1 MPKLKD
7 KNLVRDVHQA
17 VLKKIVTLEI
27 EPGGI
32 INEKSLLEELGVS
45 RTPLR
50 MALTML
56 RQENLIGGEPN
67 KSSFARDL
75 SLNEFRELVE
85 SLIIIEKNTHCL
97 AAERMT
103 SEELSAIEE
112 AGAAVEKAI
121 ADHDFWALTR
131 ENFTFHEL
139 ISRACR
145 NDILHRFHQTLRTRA
160 ERYSYLAVSKDI
172 GDGGRSVMEH
182 NSLISKQ
189 HRELILAL
197 RKRDVDRVEAV
208 SIKHVN
214 LFKQRVFL
222 FFNRISYR

>member
-32 INEKSLLEELGVS
+32 IDEKSLLEELGVS

>member
-7 KNLVRDVHQA
+7 KNLVQDVHQA
-17 VLKKIVTLEI
+17 ILKKIVTLEI
-27 EPGGI
+27 EPGEI
-32 INEKSLLEELGVS
+32 INEKSLLEEFGVS

-50 MALTML
+50 MALAIL
-56 RQENLIGGEPN
+56 RQENLVGGEPN

-75 SLNEFRELVE
+75 SLSEFRELVE

-103 SEELSAIEE
+103 PEELSAIED
-112 AGAAVEKAI
+112 AGAAVERAI
-121 ADHDFWALTR
+121 ADRDFWAITR
-131 ENFTFHEL
+131 QNFSFHGL
-139 ISRACR
+139 ISSACH
-145 NDILHRFHQTLRTRA
+145 NDILHRIHQTLRTRA

-172 GDGGRSVMEH
+172 DDGGRPAIEH
-182 NSLISKQ
+182 NTLISRQ

-197 RKRDVDRVEAV
+197 RKRDLDRVEAI

-214 LFKQRVFL
+214 LFKQRVIQ

>member
-7 KNLVRDVHQA
+7 KNLVQDVHQA
-17 VLKKIVTLEI
+17 ILKKIVTLEI
-27 EPGGI
+27 EPGEI
-32 INEKSLLEELGVS
+32 VNEKSLLEELGVS

-50 MALTML
+50 MALTIL

-67 KSSFARDL
+67 KSSFVKDL

-103 SEELSAIEE
+103 SKELSVIED
-112 AGAAVEKAI
+112 AAAAVDRAI
-121 ADHDFWALTR
+121 ANHDFWEITR
-131 ENFTFHEL
+131 QNFSFHGL

-145 NDILHRFHQTLRTRA
+145 NGILGRFHETLRTQA

-172 GDGGRSVMEH
+172 SGQNRSFIEH
-182 NSLISKQ
+182 NALICKQ
-189 HRELILAL
+189 HRELIQSIK
-197 RKRDVDRVEAV
+197 KRDLEAVEAI
-208 SIKHVN
+208 SITHVN
-214 LFKQRVFL
+214 LFKERVFKV
-222 FFNRISYR
+222 FNTISYR